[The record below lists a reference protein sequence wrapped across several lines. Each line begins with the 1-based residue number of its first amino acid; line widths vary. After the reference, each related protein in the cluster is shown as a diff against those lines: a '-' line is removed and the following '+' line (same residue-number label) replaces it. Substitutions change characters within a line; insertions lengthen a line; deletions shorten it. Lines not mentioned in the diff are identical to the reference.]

1 MRKLSVV
8 LCAIFLLAMVLPA
21 YSAPIS
27 VLDLDSYTEAL
38 EIDYSQAA
46 QLPLTGWFTKSF
58 EDGRTMKLYIA
69 PEASVRSYFTVI
81 ALPDN
86 ADTTAFLDSEGWF
99 NLADTK
105 GEAFIVLEPG
115 TGGWGSAASEDA
127 YVNEAMGV
135 LRSGRNGNGVAV
147 LSSFSEYY
155 LVGYGAGAAPLEYW
169 AAQNPTVVIS
179 QVYADGTSQKA
190 YLDEAGAFVYDGT
203 NTSGYHEGI
212 TDSTEFHAVLERT
225 GIMECA
231 KKDVPVPTWL
241 INYTADSASGTYW
254 RYANDCQDSAV
265 DGTYWQKKDSARP
278 QTLFA
283 VSQLP
288 SSAQGF
294 SQVKFTTGSTPNAAD
309 LYAWLS
315 TYTRYSISFAYS
327 NFLAYRLDYTA
338 AKVRAQQLASVGTA
352 TKTFT
357 GTDWKGNT
365 QEVAILGQAT
375 TSIPGHGQMHIGV
388 FTFSDNDGDGKND
401 PREYMVYVP
410 AGFSGKKLPVVIIYP
425 GMTQTDI
432 VFFDCT
438 QWYSIAD
445 SEGVV
450 LAFVCESYQ
459 KANAT
464 AVTHVD
470 SYLYQTALMTVL
482 REDIDG
488 NLASLDFTRV
498 YGSAHSL
505 GSMTTQD
512 MARVCPDFF
521 AALASTSGVT
531 FAVDDLD
538 FGFDPSSDKPI
549 PTMLIT
555 GQSDLPGMLPDMS
568 SAALTKWGNYF
579 MRVNGLNKTVGAKSA
594 NFGADNYQFVNKRH
608 DIYTWYASGNIP
620 VLKWGMTLLR
630 DHTSYIGEV
639 PLLWD
644 FLKHFAK
651 SEDGTRSYSA
661 SAFSSTNDTQTLFT
675 PRTSSVG
682 SSSSGCDALGLGML
696 AAAVM
701 FLKRR

>member
-1 MRKLSVV
+1 MRKLSLV
-8 LCAIFLLAMVLPA
+8 LCAMFLLGMALPV
-21 YSAPIS
+21 YSAPTS
-27 VLDLDSYTEAL
+27 AVNLDRYTEAIP
-38 EIDYSQAA
+38 IDYTQAA
-46 QLPLTGWFTKSF
+46 QLPLTGWFVKPLSN
-58 EDGRTMKLYIA
+58 DRTMHIYIA

-81 ALPDN
+81 AIPDS
-86 ADTTAFLDSEGWF
+86 ADTVSYLDSAGWF
-99 NLADTK
+99 DLMDTK
-105 GEAFIVLEPG
+105 GESLAVLEPG
-115 TGGWGSAASEDA
+115 ANGWGSAAEEASYLEQ
-127 YVNEAMGV
+127 AMGV
-135 LRSGRNGNGVAV
+135 LISTRNAHGVAV
-147 LSSFSEYY
+147 FSTFSEYY

-169 AAQNPTVVIS
+169 AAQNPTFVIS
-179 QVYADGTSQKA
+179 QIYADGTSQKA

-203 NTSGYHEGI
+203 NRSGYHEGI
-212 TDSTEFHAVLERT
+212 TDSAEFQAVLERT

-254 RYANDCQDSAV
+254 RYANDCQDSPV
-265 DGTYWQKKDSARP
+265 DGTYWQRKDSARP

-288 SSAQGF
+288 SSALGF
-294 SQVKFTTGSTPNAAD
+294 SQVKFTTGATPSAAD
-309 LYAWLS
+309 LYGWLS

-410 AGFSGKKLPVVIIYP
+410 AGFSGQKLPVVIIYP

-445 SEGVV
+445 KEGVV
-450 LAFVCESYQ
+450 LAFVCETYQ
-459 KANAT
+459 KANAN

-579 MRVNGLNKTVGAKSA
+579 MKVNGLNKTVGEKSA
-594 NFGADNYQFVNKRH
+594 NFGADLYQFINKRH
-608 DIYTWYASGNIP
+608 DIYTWYWGGNIP
-620 VLKWGMTLLR
+620 VVKWGMTLLR
-630 DHTSYIGEV
+630 DHTSNISEV

-651 SEDGTRSYSA
+651 TEDGIRIYSA
-661 SAFSSTNDTQTLFT
+661 SAFSDAEDMQTIFT
-675 PRTSSVG
+675 RSSG
-682 SSSSGCDALGLGML
+682 SSSSGCDSLGLG
-696 AAAVM
+696 AIAAVM
-701 FLKRR
+701 MFMKKR